1 MAKKWL
7 ATRKSYLLG
16 TAIKVRTGL
25 RTYSGD
31 IPMNFN
37 EMTFKELREYLLTH
51 RDDVEALHA
60 FSDRAQTMPPKA
72 VVGANESLEKLN
84 EVTRAIAK
92 SAS

>member
-1 MAKKWL
+1 
-7 ATRKSYLLG
+7 LG